1 MEEITLERRKIRSYF
16 RLGTPAMLILALVL
30 MMALPVAADAK
41 NDGKRSQ
48 KVEKKSHKGDRDD
61 DRGRG
66 CHKGGRDDDDDDDD
80 RGDRG
85 RGCHQGHKGGPKV
98 TVMTRNIYL
107 GADLGPAL
115 AATTIPAAVDGGGV
129 IWAEVQATNFP
140 ERAVP
145 LAEEIDDSDADLVG
159 LQEVAL
165 WRTQTPSDLGGPPLT
180 TGTSATDVAYDFLAL
195 LLAELDKLGG
205 DYEVVHV
212 QDEFDAELPVDVDAS
227 DATGSPPFGAE
238 LDVRLTMRDVIL
250 RRKDSKVQVS
260 NPAGAHFQT
269 LFTPLIGGALPLPVK
284 RGWVSVEAG
293 FGGRNADKHQFRF
306 VNTHLEAFGE
316 DTIREAQ
323 AKELFAPGG
332 PINTPKQVVLVGDLN
347 SGTAERHNIQ
357 GTDQLAFQALLGF
370 GMKDNGAIHSC
381 CYSDIFDPASVFD
394 HTVDHVMTKPGLKT
408 QKAYVTGDEADER
421 TPSGLWPS
429 DHGGVVSKLQFRK

>member
-1 MEEITLERRKIRSYF
+1 MSPDLRGGRCEVRERGGFTLERHTSLRHAWF
-16 RLGTPAMLILALVL
+16 RLTPAVLVFAVAVFML
-30 MMALPVAADAK
+30 ALPVMADAK
-41 NDGKRSQ
+41 GS
-48 KVEKKSHKGDRDD
+48 
-61 DRGRG
+61 DRGNQG
-66 CHKGGRDDDDDDDD
+66 KGQYGGSKGHDRDDDDDDD
-80 RGDRG
+80 RGG
-85 RGCHQGHKGGPKV
+85 KGKGNKKV
-98 TVMTRNIYL
+98 TVMTRNVYL
-107 GADLGPAL
+107 GADLAPAL
-115 AATTIPAAVDGGGV
+115 AASTIPAAVDGGGV

-145 LAEEIDDSDADLVG
+145 LAKEIDRSGADLVG

-180 TGTSATDVAYDFLAL
+180 PGTPATTVAYDFLAL

-205 DYEVVHV
+205 DYEAVNI
-212 QDEFDAELPVDVDAS
+212 QEEFDAELPVDVDAN

-250 RRKDSKVQVS
+250 RRKDSKVQIS
-260 NPAGAHFQT
+260 GPAGAHFQT
-269 LFTPLIGGALPLPVK
+269 LYTPLIGGALPLPVK
-284 RGWVSVEAG
+284 RGWQSVEAS
-293 FGGRNADKHQFRF
+293 FGGKQSDKYQFRF

-332 PINTPKQVVLVGDLN
+332 PLNTPKQVVLVADLN

-370 GMKDNGAIHSC
+370 GMTDNGAVQTC
-381 CYSDIFDPASVFD
+381 CYSDIFDPAAVLD
-394 HTVDHVMTKPGLKT
+394 HSVDHVMTKPALKT
-408 QKAYVTGDEADER
+408 KQAYVTGTDPRER

-429 DHGGVVSKLQFRK
+429 DHGGVVSTLKFKK

>member
-1 MEEITLERRKIRSYF
+1 LEAYSTTKF
-16 RLGTPAMLILALVL
+16 RLAAKLFVLLLAVAVFAT
-30 MMALPVAADAK
+30 ALPSVASA
-41 NDGKRSQ
+41 
-48 KVEKKSHKGDRDD
+48 
-61 DRGRG
+61 
-66 CHKGGRDDDDDDDD
+66 GGRDND
-80 RGDRG
+80 RKS
-85 RGCHQGHKGGPKV
+85 QKHKPSWCKYHWYSHGNKKCDNNRNNGAKKV
-98 TVMTRNIYL
+98 TFMTRNVYL

-115 AATTIPAAVDGGGV
+115 AASTIPAAVDGGGV

-145 LAEEIDDSDADLVG
+145 LAKELDKSDADLIG

-180 TGTSATDVAYDFLAL
+180 PGTSATTVAYDFLAL

-212 QDEFDAELPVDVDAS
+212 QEEFDAELPVDVDAN

-250 RRKDSKVQVS
+250 RKKDSKVQID
-260 NPAGAHFQT
+260 PATATGAHYQT

-284 RGWVSVEAG
+284 RGWQSVEAS
-293 FGGRNADKHQFRF
+293 FGGKNEDKFQFRF

-323 AKELFAPGG
+323 AKELFDGDG
-332 PINTPKQVVLVGDLN
+332 PLNTPKQVVLVGDLN
-347 SGTAERHNIQ
+347 SGTEARHNIHD
-357 GTDQLAFQALLGF
+357 TDQLAFQALLGF
-370 GMKDNGAIHSC
+370 GMTDNGAIHSC
-381 CYSDIFDPASVFD
+381 CYSDMFDPTEVFD
-394 HTVDHVMTKPGLKT
+394 HTVDHVLTKPGLKT
-408 QKAYVTGDEADER
+408 VDAFVTGNNPAKR

-429 DHGGVVSKLQFRK
+429 DHGGVVSTVKFKK

>member
-1 MEEITLERRKIRSYF
+1 MSPDLRDGRCEVRERGGFTLEGHRNLWHA
-16 RLGTPAMLILALVL
+16 RLRLTPAMLVFAIAVFMLALPA
-30 MMALPVAADAK
+30 MADAK
-41 NDGKRSQ
+41 GNNHGNDCDKHGSRGW
-48 KVEKKSHKGDRDD
+48 HWDD
-61 DRGRG
+61 DR
-66 CHKGGRDDDDDDDD
+66 CDKGKSD
-80 RGDRG
+80 
-85 RGCHQGHKGGPKV
+85 KKV
-98 TVMTRNIYL
+98 TVMARNVYL

-115 AATTIPAAVDGGGV
+115 AASTIPAAVDGGGV

-145 LAEEIDDSDADLVG
+145 LAREIDKSGADLVG

-180 TGTSATDVAYDFLAL
+180 PGTPATTVAYDFLAL
-195 LLAELDKLGG
+195 LLAELDKRGG
-205 DYEVVHV
+205 KYEVVNT
-212 QDEFDAELPVDVDAS
+212 QDEFDAELPVDVDAN

-250 RRKDSKVQVS
+250 RKKSSDVQVS
-260 NPAGAHFQT
+260 NPAGAHFRT

-284 RGWVSVEAG
+284 RGWQSVEAS
-293 FGGRNADKHQFRF
+293 FGKRSQHQFRF

-323 AKELFAPGG
+323 AKELVEPGG
-332 PINTPKQVVLVGDLN
+332 PLNTPKQVVLVGDLN

-357 GTDQLAFQALLGF
+357 GTDQLAFRALLDF
-370 GMKDNGAIHSC
+370 GMTDNGAVQSC
-381 CYSDIFDPASVFD
+381 CYDDMFDPNSVLD
-394 HTVDHVMTKPGLKT
+394 HTVDHVMTKPALKT
-408 QKAYVTGDEADER
+408 KNAFITGNDPSQR

-429 DHGGVVSKLQFRK
+429 DHGGVVSTLKFKKP

>member
-1 MEEITLERRKIRSYF
+1 MIGSNDRQADPDGVLTAGTVVKRSGKEGETLKRRKPYF
-16 RLGTPAMLILALVL
+16 SWLGSKPAFLVIAIAVL
-30 MMALPVAADAK
+30 VMALPVAAGANGGHNGGDKA
-41 NDGKRSQ
+41 GKGHH
-48 KVEKKSHKGDRDD
+48 KKGDHN
-61 DRGRG
+61 GG
-66 CHKGGRDDDDDDDD
+66 KGG
-80 RGDRG
+80 
-85 RGCHQGHKGGPKV
+85 KKV
-98 TVMTRNIYL
+98 TVMTRNVYL

-115 AATTIPAAVDGGGV
+115 AASTIPAAVDGGGV

-145 LAEEIDDSDADLVG
+145 LAEEIDESDADLVG

-180 TGTSATDVAYDFLAL
+180 PGTPATEVAYDFLAL

-250 RRKDSKVQVS
+250 RKKDSKVQVS
-260 NPAGAHFQT
+260 NPTGAHYQT

-284 RGWVSVEAG
+284 RGWQSVEAS
-293 FGGRNADKHQFRF
+293 FGGKHNDKHQFRF

-323 AKELFAPGG
+323 AKELFAAGG
-332 PINTPKQVVLVGDLN
+332 PLVTDKQVILVGDLN
-347 SGTAERHNIQ
+347 SGTEARHNIHD
-357 GTDQLAFQALLGF
+357 TDQLAFSALLGF
-370 GMKDNGAIHSC
+370 GMNDNGAVQSC
-381 CYSDIFDPASVFD
+381 CYSDIFDPTQVFD
-394 HTVDHVMTKPGLKT
+394 HTVDHVLTKPALKT
-408 QKAYVTGDEADER
+408 KRAFVTGNDPGER

-429 DHGGVVSKLQFRK
+429 DHGGVVSTLKLQK

>member
-1 MEEITLERRKIRSYF
+1 MEEITLERQMTHSSF
-16 RLGTPAMLILALVL
+16 RFFSKPAILVVALV
-30 MMALPVAADAK
+30 ALLLAFPAVGADAK
-41 NDGKRSQ
+41 SG
-48 KVEKKSHKGDRDD
+48 H
-61 DRGRG
+61 
-66 CHKGGRDDDDDDDD
+66 H
-80 RGDRG
+80 GDRG
-85 RGCHQGHKGGPKV
+85 QKANQWDKWCKHKHWWWHHKCHRGDKKDPKV
-98 TVMTRNIYL
+98 TVMTRNVYL

-145 LAEEIDDSDADLVG
+145 LAKEIDKSDADLVG

-180 TGTSATDVAYDFLAL
+180 TGTSATEVAYDFLAL
-195 LLAELDKLGG
+195 LLAELDKRGG
-205 DYEVVHV
+205 DYEVVHF
-212 QDEFDAELPVDVDAS
+212 QDEFDAELPVDVDAN

-260 NPAGAHFQT
+260 GPAGAHFQT
-269 LFTPLIGGALPLPVK
+269 LYTPLIGGALPLPVK
-284 RGWVSVEAG
+284 RGWVSVEAELREKG
-293 FGGRNADKHQFRF
+293 HGRGRGDDVSQFRF

-332 PINTPKQVVLVGDLN
+332 PINTPKQVILVGDLN
-347 SGTAERHNIQ
+347 SGTEARHNIHD
-357 GTDQLAFQALLGF
+357 TDQLAFQALLGF

-381 CYSDIFDPASVFD
+381 CYSDIFDPTDRFD

-408 QKAYVTGDEADER
+408 LRAYVTGNDPDER

-429 DHGGVVSKLQFRK
+429 DHGGVVSTLQLRK